1 MKTNTK
7 FVLAIIGSSCLSAVL
22 ALGLY
27 AGYTNIRGA
36 EMGDAYG
43 YGSSAIP
50 ASAFEGNMQQVAL
63 APAGLPKDF
72 VEAAERS
79 VHGVVHISSETSR
92 SSSRSSRRGQ
102 DDFFDPFEFFFG
114 PGQGS
119 RRIQPQPSYTMG
131 SGVIISSDGYIITN
145 NHVIEGSTKLTV
157 TLNDNREFNAS
168 IIGTDK
174 ATDLALLKVDAKDL
188 PVIPF
193 GDSEALK
200 VGEWVLAVGNPFNLT
215 STVTAGIVSAKGRNG
230 MASGNLQQI
239 SSFIQTDAAVNSG
252 NSGGAL
258 VNTRG
263 ELVGINTM
271 IYSQNGQFAGYSFA
285 IPVSIASK
293 VVTDLKQYGA
303 VQRAVLGVVGSNI
316 DSDSKEKFDL
326 KVSEGALVQQFA
338 DFSPAKAAGI
348 QVGDVITE
356 VNGAKIRS
364 ISELQ
369 EQISKY
375 RPGDQVKILIDRK
388 GKSIAVNVALKNSKG
403 NTEVVRKASF
413 DSLGAAFR
421 ALSSEK
427 RKSMGIDF
435 GVEVAG
441 IDDGKLSKAGIRKGF
456 IILSINNV
464 VVQTPED
471 VERIV
476 NEVLA
481 SSSSDKVLFIK
492 GLQPNGER
500 KYFAV
505 DLS

>member
-22 ALGLY
+22 AVGLY
-27 AGYTNIRGA
+27 AGYTGLRGTHV
-36 EMGDAYG
+36 GDTHAIG
-43 YGSSAIP
+43 NSGTPSA
-50 ASAFEGNMQQVAL
+50 AFEGNMQQVAL

-79 VHGVVHISSETSR
+79 VHGVVHIRAELSRNTSR
-92 SSSRSSRRGQ
+92 SGRRAQ
-102 DDFFDPFEFFFG
+102 EEFIDPFEFFFG

-119 RRIQPQPSYTMG
+119 RRMQTQPSYSMG

-145 NHVIEGSTKLTV
+145 NHVVEGSNKLTI
-157 TLNDNREFNAS
+157 TLNDNKEYNAS

-174 ATDLALLKVDAKDL
+174 ATDLALLKIEAKDL

-230 MASGNLQQI
+230 MPSGNLQQI

-303 VQRAVLGVVGSNI
+303 VQRAILGVVGSNI
-316 DSDSKEKFDL
+316 DSDSKEKFGL
-326 KVSEGALVQQFA
+326 KVSEGAVVQEFA
-338 DFSPAKAAGI
+338 DFSPAKAAGV

-375 RPGDQVKILIDRK
+375 RPGDQVKLRIDRK
-388 GKSIAVNVALKNSKG
+388 GKSMELNVALKNSKG

-421 ALSSEK
+421 ALSAEK
-427 RKSMGIDF
+427 RKSLGIDF

-441 IDDGKLSKAGIRKGF
+441 VDDGRLSKAGIRKGF
-456 IILSINNV
+456 IILSVNNV
-464 VVQTPED
+464 AVQTPED
-471 VERIV
+471 MERIV
-476 NEVLA
+476 NEVIA

-500 KYFAV
+500 KYFAI